1 MEEND
6 DADADPAN
14 FVPQLILLVILTLI
28 NAFFASAEMAVV
40 SANKNKIKRLANE
53 GNKKAKAVEKL
64 CSDETKF
71 LSTIQVGI
79 TLAGFFSS
87 ATAALTLSGNL
98 AVILEKIHV
107 PYSNQIATVLITI
120 ILSYITLI
128 FGELLPKRIA
138 LRNPETT
145 AMRFAKILL
154 VIKAIFSPFVKILSA
169 NTNFLVKITGIEKG
183 MKDDK
188 ISDSDIIDV
197 VKEGIEDGTI
207 EEEKS
212 RMIESTLKFY
222 HLAAKDMMT
231 PRVDTFMI
239 DIDDDQNENLKK
251 ILSEK
256 YTRIPVYQ
264 NTRDNI
270 IGIINV
276 KDLLNFFYKG
286 NLEKL
291 NFKSILRDAYFVHE
305 YIEANEL
312 FEKMKEDKEQ
322 MALLIDE
329 FGGFSG
335 IVTMEDLVEEIV
347 GNILD
352 EYDEDE
358 ESIIKLSD
366 NKFIINGKLPIHE
379 LNQELDLKFDETSSK
394 YDTIAGLIVSKI
406 DKIPTSEENI
416 ELDIDNIHLKVLE
429 ANKSRIKKVLIEK
442 NKIHEKIA

>member
-6 DADADPAN
+6 DADADSAN
-14 FVPQLILLVILTLI
+14 FVPQIILLVILTLI

-53 GNKKAKAVEKL
+53 GNKKAKAV
-64 CSDETKF
+64 
-71 LSTIQVGI
+71 
-79 TLAGFFSS
+79 
-87 ATAALTLSGNL
+87 
-98 AVILEKIHV
+98 
-107 PYSNQIATVLITI
+107 
-120 ILSYITLI
+120 
-128 FGELLPKRIA
+128 ELLPKRIA

-169 NTNFLVKITGIEKG
+169 NTNFLVKITGIEKD

-239 DIDDDQNENLKK
+239 DINDNQDENLRK

-312 FEKMKEDKEQ
+312 FEKMKEEKEQ

-379 LNQELDLKFDETSSK
+379 LNQELDLKFDEASSE

-406 DKIPTSEENI
+406 DKIPTSGENI

-429 ANKSRIKKVLIEK
+429 ANKSRIKKVLLEK
-442 NKIHEKIA
+442 NKIDEEIA

>member
-6 DADADPAN
+6 DADADSAN
-14 FVPQLILLVILTLI
+14 FVPQIILMVILTLI

-107 PYSNQIATVLITI
+107 PYSSQIATVLITI

-169 NTNFLVKITGIEKG
+169 NTNFLVKITGIEKD

-239 DIDDDQNENLKK
+239 DINDNQDENLRK

-312 FEKMKEDKEQ
+312 FEKMKE
-322 MALLIDE
+322 
-329 FGGFSG
+329 
-335 IVTMEDLVEEIV
+335 
-347 GNILD
+347 
-352 EYDEDE
+352 EDE
-358 ESIIKLSD
+358 IRQVINYILKEHPYVVVVPTLTQLQEWLQDISISWFHEED
-366 NKFIINGKLPIHE
+366 SASHTTIN
-379 LNQELDLKFDETSSK
+379 
-394 YDTIAGLIVSKI
+394 
-406 DKIPTSEENI
+406 NI
-416 ELDIDNIHLKVLE
+416 EEYCCTLADHLIHLPQLPVLH
-429 ANKSRIKKVLIEK
+429 KGIG
-442 NKIHEKIA
+442 IAVQMVAV

>member
-6 DADADPAN
+6 DADADSAN
-14 FVPQLILLVILTLI
+14 FVPQIILMVILTLI

-107 PYSNQIATVLITI
+107 PYSSQIATVLITI

-169 NTNFLVKITGIEKG
+169 NTNFLVKITGIEKD

-222 HLAAKDMMT
+222 HLTAKDMMT

-239 DIDDDQNENLKK
+239 DINDNQDENLRK

-312 FEKMKEDKEQ
+312 F
-322 MALLIDE
+322 ALLIDE

-379 LNQELDLKFDETSSK
+379 LNQELDLKFDEASSE

-406 DKIPTSEENI
+406 DKIPTSGENI

-429 ANKSRIKKVLIEK
+429 ANKSRIKKVLLEK
-442 NKIHEKIA
+442 NKTDEEIA

>member
-6 DADADPAN
+6 DADADSAN
-14 FVPQLILLVILTLI
+14 FVPQIILLVILTLI

-107 PYSNQIATVLITI
+107 PYSSQIATVLITI

-169 NTNFLVKITGIEKG
+169 NTNFLVKITGIEKD

-239 DIDDDQNENLKK
+239 DINDNQDENLRK

-256 YTRIPVYQ
+256 
-264 NTRDNI
+264 
-270 IGIINV
+270 
-276 KDLLNFFYKG
+276 
-286 NLEKL
+286 
-291 NFKSILRDAYFVHE
+291 
-305 YIEANEL
+305 
-312 FEKMKEDKEQ
+312 
-322 MALLIDE
+322 
-329 FGGFSG
+329 
-335 IVTMEDLVEEIV
+335 
-347 GNILD
+347 
-352 EYDEDE
+352 
-358 ESIIKLSD
+358 
-366 NKFIINGKLPIHE
+366 
-379 LNQELDLKFDETSSK
+379 
-394 YDTIAGLIVSKI
+394 
-406 DKIPTSEENI
+406 
-416 ELDIDNIHLKVLE
+416 
-429 ANKSRIKKVLIEK
+429 
-442 NKIHEKIA
+442 